1 MTDIEIARDRLR
13 QAAIRAALYAAWPRP
28 LGAGLISESL
38 PADLSASASELGRT
52 LYYLCDRGDIQRH
65 GQTSRL
71 GPADRQPLYR
81 LSVAGIDQHE
91 ADPQFGTA
99 RARAVRL
106 LRLRV
111 LQALEIDRAHP
122 MSTALVSVALA
133 SDHDLDLSIP
143 SLRCALTYLVE
154 RDLVRQDG
162 EDAYSLSA
170 AGIDYLAGDGD
181 GCPGIARP
189 MGW

>member
-13 QAAIRAALYAAWPRP
+13 QAAILAALYTAWPRP
-28 LGAGLISESL
+28 LGAGLIGESL

-52 LYYLCDRGDIQRH
+52 LYYLCDRGDVQRQ
-65 GQTSRL
+65 GQASPV
-71 GPADRQPLYR
+71 GPAGGSPLYR
-81 LSVAGIDQHE
+81 LSCHGIDQRE
-91 ADPQFGTA
+91 SAPDFGPA
-99 RARAVRL
+99 RARAVRM

-111 LQALEIDRAHP
+111 LQALEIDRTHP

-133 SDHDLDLSIP
+133 SDTDLDLSIP

-154 RDLVRQDG
+154 RDLVRAEG

-181 GCPGIARP
+181 GYPGIARP
-189 MGW
+189 LGW